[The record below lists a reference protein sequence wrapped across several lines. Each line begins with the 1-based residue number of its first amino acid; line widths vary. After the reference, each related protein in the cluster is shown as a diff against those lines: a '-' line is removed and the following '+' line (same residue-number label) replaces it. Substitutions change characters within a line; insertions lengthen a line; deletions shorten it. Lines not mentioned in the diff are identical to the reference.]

1 MTYGTKNITFH
12 VIHVKVSSICIG
24 FVEVIC
30 KVIKLKLN
38 LDLDGEGG

>member
-1 MTYGTKNITFH
+1 MCIGN
-12 VIHVKVSSICIG
+12 KVDGVSIWVVRSQIICIG